1 MIDRKNENFVSRMV
15 EARAT
20 IDNLKTT
27 QPVGADTS
35 EIRMAKGLDPLFD
48 ADINPIADGQRA
60 YVTINFNPGSL
71 KEWQDSTYNEIRYL
85 IYVQNPGDPTAALYN
100 GDFINVLPTQKLD
113 AYSAQ
118 VEVQIVN
125 TSGVNKRILIR
136 AYCLTT
142 ALSGTLNTSWFI

>member
-1 MIDRKNENFVSRMV
+1 MIDRKNETILTRMG
-15 EARAT
+15 ELKRT
-20 IDNLKTT
+20 IENMKGE
-27 QPVGADTS
+27 QPIGADVT
-35 EIRMAKGLDPLFD
+35 EIRRADGLDPAFD
-48 ADINPIADGQRA
+48 ADINPLANNQRA

-85 IYVQNPGDPTAALYN
+85 IYVMNPGDVTATLYK
-100 GDFINVLPTQKLD
+100 GEHINVLPTQKLD

-125 TSGVNKRILIR
+125 VSGVNKRILIR

-142 ALSGTLNTSWFI
+142 ALSGTLNTSWYI